1 MQYSGNIGGN
11 MKRKLK
17 IVGNVVIWTFLVFAA
32 VLTVLAFSANGNED
46 GFPEILGKLLI
57 PVTSDKTV
65 SGIER
70 DDLLIADA
78 IADSSAKDI
87 NAGDVIIFSLGDNPD
102 VKEEVFINTILEIS
116 YEGNEISF
124 NFEDGTSITATV
136 NERSG
141 VSGIRII
148 ASYTGI
154 KIKGAGPFFSFL
166 ISSTGYISVVVIP
179 LTMFFLFELFNYIV
193 AVLGKHSD
201 SQNISEDEREKIK
214 REAVEEYISGNCSDQ
229 KKLSFGEASAFSD
242 DMSSEENIFSNGTI
256 PLISEENIFSN
267 ESIPSRED
275 VFLEENISL
284 KENVSSKE
292 TNFSDNS
299 ISSSESFSSSEGP
312 VVSENTEAKDNIP
325 LKPSTFPE
333 EKKSENNNLFS

>member
-1 MQYSGNIGGN
+1 

-32 VLTVLAFSANGNED
+32 VLTVLAFSANSNED

-214 REAVEEYISGNCSDQ
+214 REAVEEYISGNCSYDQ
-229 KKLSFGEASAFSD
+229 KELSSDGASAFSD

-312 VVSENTEAKDNIP
+312 VVLENTEAKDNIP
-325 LKPSTFPE
+325 LTPSTFPE